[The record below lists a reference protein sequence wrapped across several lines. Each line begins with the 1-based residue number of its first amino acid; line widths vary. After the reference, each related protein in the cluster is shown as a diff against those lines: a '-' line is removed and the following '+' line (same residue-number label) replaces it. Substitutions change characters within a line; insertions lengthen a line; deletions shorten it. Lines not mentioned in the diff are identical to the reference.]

1 MIIHFCLK
9 YTFKSGAKTLCSNR
23 LLPQKFKI
31 KLAQYDLKAKVE

>member
-9 YTFKSGAKTLCSNR
+9 YTFRSMAQTLCSNR

-31 KLAQYDLKAKVE
+31 KLTQYALKAKVE

>member
-9 YTFKSGAKTLCSNR
+9 YTFKSRAKTSCSNR

-31 KLAQYDLKAKVE
+31 KLAQYDLKAKIE